1 LGFYLLVVSLLSS
14 TDFERCKGAMA
25 EERLSHSRMNLAIP
39 LSLILQDLLMEVLL
53 LLLKFGSAQE
63 TCGTG
68 LVK

>member
-1 LGFYLLVVSLLSS
+1 
-14 TDFERCKGAMA
+14 MA
-25 EERLSHSRMNLAIP
+25 EERLSHSWMDLAIP
-39 LSLILQDLLMEVLL
+39 LSLILEYLLMEVLL